1 MIKYNELSI
10 EDYDKFFTKIALMDV
25 VVYEDLYYFLGK
37 EIPYECTADCIIS
50 PKDKHHD
57 EYFLACKK
65 EAIVIYSELDHRII
79 SHCLTKEDLKA
90 LDMIGD
96 RIHYAKDSVELTWAG
111 MQLHKAI
118 SPYIN
123 NGKFI
128 PPSQVA

>member
-1 MIKYNELSI
+1 MIEYNELSR
-10 EDYDKFFTKIALMDV
+10 ENYNKFSAKIALMNV
-25 VVYEDLYYFLGK
+25 TVYEDLHFFIGK
-37 EIPYECTADCIIS
+37 KIPYECTADCIIS

-65 EAIVIYSELDHRII
+65 EAIVIYNELDYRIT
-79 SHCLTKEDLKA
+79 SHGITKEDLKA

-96 RIHYAKDSVELTWAG
+96 RIYYAKDSIELTWAG

>member
-1 MIKYNELSI
+1 MIEYNKLSR
-10 EDYDKFFTKIALMDV
+10 EDNNKFFEKIALMNV
-25 VVYEDLYYFLGK
+25 TVFEELHYFLGK
-37 EIPYECTADCIIS
+37 GIPYACTADCIIS
-50 PKDKHHD
+50 PKDKDHS
-57 EYFLACKK
+57 EYFPALKK
-65 EAIVIYSELDHRII
+65 AAIEIYSEWDYRIL
-79 SHCLTKEDLKA
+79 SHSITKEDLKA

-96 RIHYAKDSVELTWAG
+96 RIHYAKDSIELTWAG